1 MIIINAWPKGI
12 NNKIINID
20 PMVIPKFFVFIMFYF
35 YLLLFILFILFI
47 IMISNRVAKIQ
58 LFRIIRNT

>member
-1 MIIINAWPKGI
+1 MIIISAWPKGI

-20 PMVIPKFFVFIMFYF
+20 PRVIPKFFVFIIFYF
-35 YLLLFILFILFI
+35 YLLLFILF

-58 LFRIIRNT
+58 LFRLFRNT

>member
-1 MIIINAWPKGI
+1 MIIISAWPKGI

-35 YLLLFILFILFI
+35 YLLLFILFI
-47 IMISNRVAKIQ
+47 MISNRVAKIQ
-58 LFRIIRNT
+58 LFRLFRNT

>member
-1 MIIINAWPKGI
+1 MIIISAWPKGI

-35 YLLLFILFILFI
+35 YLLLLI
-47 IMISNRVAKIQ
+47 ITIYTVHYYFKSGCKDTTI
-58 LFRIIRNT
+58 